1 MSLGFV
7 VVAAAIGF
15 FVLAPLVLAWVS
27 ADPARWGRVEAVLGR
42 EPRGSERA
50 ARWAPRFWLV
60 AGAGYLVLGIV
71 QARTEERDGPPWLS
85 LLLGG
90 SYLLNGGLQYRMY
103 RRMRRRAA
111 SAEPQVEDRAE
122 PGGPAP
128 GG

>member
-1 MSLGFV
+1 MDAGLIV
-7 VVAAAIGF
+7 VVAAIGF

-27 ADPARWGRVEAVLGR
+27 TDPARWGRVEAVLGR

-50 ARWAPRFWLV
+50 ARWALRFWLV
-60 AGAGYLVLGIV
+60 AGAGYLVLGVV
-71 QARTEERDGPPWLS
+71 QARTRERDGPPWLS

-103 RRMRRRAA
+103 RRMRRRTA
-111 SAEPQVEDRAE
+111 SAETQVEDRAE
-122 PGGPAP
+122 PGGPAA